1 MPSIDMPLDQLRQY
15 KPGLYREEDFESFWD
30 ETVAAALKQP
40 LNAEL
45 IPFDLPAQKGLRVD
59 ESDFL
64 RFLEDRRLGAM
75 SMQSYRFTLFIASS
89 GANE

>member
-1 MPSIDMPLDQLRQY
+1 MMKRAVLCL
-15 KPGLYREEDFESFWD
+15 
-30 ETVAAALKQP
+30 T
-40 LNAEL
+40 L
-45 IPFDLPAQKGLRVD
+45 IAILFPFDLPAQKGLRVD